1 VTCFLIVTSQ
11 KQVNGYA
18 QRVSRS
24 YEIPACPVARTL
36 DIIGERWT
44 LLLLRD
50 LFLRG
55 SRRFQDFQESLPGVA
70 PNILSAR
77 LKALEE
83 NGIVERH
90 QYSERPPRLEYVLTA
105 KGKSLGPIV
114 AALRDWGTKHT

>member
-1 VTCFLIVTSQ
+1 MTCFLIVTSQ

>member
-1 VTCFLIVTSQ
+1 M
-11 KQVNGYA
+11 
-18 QRVSRS
+18 
-24 YEIPACPVARTL
+24 ARTL